1 MSSRARR
8 RVLSVARAAL
18 AALSTLAVGGTAWA
32 AGGPPATRLLN
43 VADTRSLEA
52 GPALWCARIY
62 NESFVLYGAAVV
74 GVMVAMGLVLGFG
87 FDRAMQLLGLDL
99 GKLEHHE

>member
-1 MSSRARR
+1 MTRRARR
-8 RVLSVARAAL
+8 SVLSVARAAL
-18 AALSTLAVGGTAWA
+18 AGLATLTVSGTAWA

-43 VADTRSLEA
+43 VADTRGLEA
-52 GPALWCARIY
+52 GPGLWAAQIY
-62 NESFVLYGAAVV
+62 NESFLLYGGVV
-74 GVMVAMGLVLGFG
+74 VMVMVAMGLVLGFG